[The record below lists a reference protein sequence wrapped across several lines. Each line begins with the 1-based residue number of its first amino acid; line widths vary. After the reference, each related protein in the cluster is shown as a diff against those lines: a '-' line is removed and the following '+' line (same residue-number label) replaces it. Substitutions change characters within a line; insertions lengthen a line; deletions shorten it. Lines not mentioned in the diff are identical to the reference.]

1 MVTGGR
7 NIVEQYLLPVLL
19 VYRIVIYRVQ
29 KSKKKLVEV
38 LMFLKKKGSIGISI
52 FRWLFLIF
60 PWL

>member
-38 LMFLKKKGSIGISI
+38 LIFLKKKAPLE
-52 FRWLFLIF
+52 FLFVDGCF
-60 PWL
+60 